1 MMLVTTLDALRVI
14 KNNPNAA
21 FTFPLYDVLSGNT
34 KTAPKIPTLA
44 AGSETI
50 WLMANGVEV
59 PKSHYDLVGFL
70 RDLWDDV
77 AVIKMNGKAIAQRA
91 SYGNPMLA
99 LDETLFKPD
108 AYDELIEADIVGE
121 KTKREIVVGDL
132 TEEAAASLM
141 RGFIRSQEN

>member
-1 MMLVTTLDALRVI
+1 MIITTLDALRVI
-14 KNNPNAA
+14 KNNPNTA
-21 FTFPLYDVLSGNT
+21 FTFPIYDVLSGNT

-50 WLMANGVEV
+50 WLMDKGVEV
-59 PKSHYDLVGFL
+59 PKSHYDLVHFL

-77 AVIKMNGKAIAQRA
+77 AEIKKNGKVIAQRVA
-91 SYGNPMLA
+91 YGKPMLA

-108 AYDELIEADIVGE
+108 AYDDLIETDLVGE

-132 TEEAAASLM
+132 TEDAAAALM

>member
-1 MMLVTTLDALRVI
+1 MIITTLDALRVI

-21 FTFPLYDVLSGNT
+21 FTFPIYDVLSGNT

-50 WLMANGVEV
+50 WLMDKGVEV
-59 PKSHYDLVGFL
+59 PKSHYDLVHFL

-77 AVIKMNGKAIAQRA
+77 AEIKKNGKVIAQRVA
-91 SYGNPMLA
+91 YGKPMLA

-108 AYDELIEADIVGE
+108 AYDDLIETDLVGE

-132 TEEAAASLM
+132 TEDAAAALM

>member
-1 MMLVTTLDALRVI
+1 MIITTLDALRVI
-14 KNNPNAA
+14 KNNPDAA
-21 FTFPLYDVLSGNT
+21 FTFPIYDVLSGNT

-50 WLMANGVEV
+50 WLMDKGIEV
-59 PKSHYDLVGFL
+59 PKSHYDLVHFL

-77 AVIKMNGKAIAQRA
+77 AEIKKNGKVIAQRVA
-91 SYGNPMLA
+91 YGKPMLA

-108 AYDELIEADIVGE
+108 AYDDLIETDLVGE

-132 TEEAAASLM
+132 TEDAAAALM

>member
-1 MMLVTTLDALRVI
+1 MMITALDALRVTQ
-14 KNNPNAA
+14 NNTQAT

-50 WLMANGVEV
+50 WLMDQGVAV
-59 PKSHYDLVGFL
+59 PKSHYDLVGFM

-77 AVIKMNGKAIAQRA
+77 AVIKMNGKVIAKRA
-91 SYGNPMLA
+91 AYGSPMLA
-99 LDETLFKPD
+99 MDETLFKPD
-108 AYDELIEADIVGE
+108 AYDVLIETDLVGE

-132 TEEAAASLM
+132 TEDAAASLI
-141 RGFIRSQEN
+141 RGFIRSQEK

>member
-1 MMLVTTLDALRVI
+1 MIITTLDALRVI

-21 FTFPLYDVLSGNT
+21 FTFPIYDVLSGNT

-50 WLMANGVEV
+50 WLMDKGVEV
-59 PKSHYDLVGFL
+59 PKSHYDLVHFL

-77 AVIKMNGKAIAQRA
+77 AEIKKNGKVIAQRVA
-91 SYGNPMLA
+91 YGKPMLA

-108 AYDELIEADIVGE
+108 AYDDLIETDLVGE

-132 TEEAAASLM
+132 TEDAEAALM

>member
-1 MMLVTTLDALRVI
+1 MIITTLDALRVI

-21 FTFPLYDVLSGNT
+21 FTFPIYDVLSGNT

-50 WLMANGVEV
+50 WLMDKGVEV
-59 PKSHYDLVGFL
+59 PKSHYDLVHFL

-77 AVIKMNGKAIAQRA
+77 AEIKKNGKVIAQRVA
-91 SYGNPMLA
+91 YGKPMLA

-108 AYDELIEADIVGE
+108 AYDDLIETDLIGE

-132 TEEAAASLM
+132 TEDAAAALM

>member
-1 MMLVTTLDALRVI
+1 MMITTLDALRVI

-50 WLMANGVEV
+50 WLMDQGVEV

-77 AVIKMNGKAIAQRA
+77 AAITMNGKVIAQCVA
-91 SYGNPMLA
+91 YGNPMVA

-108 AYDELIEADIVGE
+108 AYAALIETDLVGE
-121 KTKREIVVGDL
+121 KTNREIVVGDL

>member
-1 MMLVTTLDALRVI
+1 MIITTLDALRVI

-21 FTFPLYDVLSGNT
+21 FTFPIYDVLSGNT

-50 WLMANGVEV
+50 WLMDKGVEV
-59 PKSHYDLVGFL
+59 PKSHHDLVHFL

-77 AVIKMNGKAIAQRA
+77 AEIKKNGKVIAQRVA
-91 SYGNPMLA
+91 YGKPMLA

-108 AYDELIEADIVGE
+108 AYDDLIETDLVGE

-132 TEEAAASLM
+132 TEDAAAALM

>member
-1 MMLVTTLDALRVI
+1 MIITTLDALRVI
-14 KNNPNAA
+14 KNNPDAA
-21 FTFPLYDVLSGNT
+21 FTFPIYDVLSGNT

-50 WLMANGVEV
+50 WLMDKGVEV
-59 PKSHYDLVGFL
+59 PKSHYDLVHFL

-77 AVIKMNGKAIAQRA
+77 AEIKKNGKVIAQRVA
-91 SYGNPMLA
+91 YGKPMLA

-108 AYDELIEADIVGE
+108 AYDDLIETDLVGE

-132 TEEAAASLM
+132 TEDAAAALM

>member
-1 MMLVTTLDALRVI
+1 MIITTLDALRVI

-21 FTFPLYDVLSGNT
+21 FTFPIYDVLSGNT

-50 WLMANGVEV
+50 WLMANGIIV
-59 PKSHYDLVGFL
+59 PNSHYDLVDFL

-77 AVIKMNGKAIAQRA
+77 AEIKMNGKVIAKRLA
-91 SYGNPMLA
+91 YGEVMLTEE
-99 LDETLFKPD
+99 DSLFKPD
-108 AYDELIEADIVGE
+108 AYDDLIETDLVGE

-132 TEEAAASLM
+132 TEDAAAALM

>member
-1 MMLVTTLDALRVI
+1 M
-14 KNNPNAA
+14 
-21 FTFPLYDVLSGNT
+21 SGNT

-50 WLMANGVEV
+50 WLMDKGVEV
-59 PKSHYDLVGFL
+59 PKSHYDLVHFL

-77 AVIKMNGKAIAQRA
+77 AEIKKNGKVIAQRVA
-91 SYGNPMLA
+91 YGKPMLA

-108 AYDELIEADIVGE
+108 AYDDLIETDLVGE

-132 TEEAAASLM
+132 TEDAAAALM

>member
-1 MMLVTTLDALRVI
+1 MIITTLDALRVI
-14 KNNPNAA
+14 KKNPNAA
-21 FTFPLYDVLSGNT
+21 FTFPIYDVLSGNT

-50 WLMANGVEV
+50 WLMDKGVEV
-59 PKSHYDLVGFL
+59 PKSHYDLVHFL

-77 AVIKMNGKAIAQRA
+77 AEIKKNGKVIAQRVA
-91 SYGNPMLA
+91 YGKPMLA

-108 AYDELIEADIVGE
+108 AYDDLIETDLVGE

-132 TEEAAASLM
+132 TEDAAAALM

>member
-1 MMLVTTLDALRVI
+1 MMITTLDALRVI
-14 KNNPNAA
+14 QNNTQAT

-34 KTAPKIPTLA
+34 KTAPKIPTLE

-50 WLMANGVEV
+50 WLMANGIIV
-59 PKSHYDLVGFL
+59 PNSHYDLVGFL

-77 AVIKMNGKAIAQRA
+77 AEIKMNGKVIAQRA
-91 SYGNPMLA
+91 AYGKPMEA

-108 AYDELIEADIVGE
+108 AYDDLIETDLVGE

-132 TEEAAASLM
+132 TEEAAVSLM
-141 RGFIRSQEN
+141 RGFIRSQEK

>member
-1 MMLVTTLDALRVI
+1 MIITTLDALRVI

-21 FTFPLYDVLSGNT
+21 FTFPIYDVLSGNT

-50 WLMANGVEV
+50 WLMDKGVEV
-59 PKSHYDLVGFL
+59 PKSHYDLVHFL
-70 RDLWDDV
+70 RDRWDDV
-77 AVIKMNGKAIAQRA
+77 AEIKKNGKVIAQRVA
-91 SYGNPMLA
+91 YGKPMLA

-108 AYDELIEADIVGE
+108 AYDDLIETDLVGE

-132 TEEAAASLM
+132 TEDAAAALM